1 MSLGKD
7 FDATK
12 VYAFGSGCSQSA
24 LAVGDLPCTLRRG
37 SSPQLYLRR
46 QELNDRSLWY

>member
-12 VYAFGSGCSQSA
+12 VHAFGSDCSQSA
-24 LAVGDLPCTLRRG
+24 LAVGNLPCTLRRRSG
-37 SSPQLYLRR
+37 PQLYLRR
-46 QELNDRSLWY
+46 SRLK